1 MSLIFLRLTLKT
13 IRDICFFYKTKTNV
27 FFLRFNETL
36 GYSWFG
42 WVVQGVAQGGKKV
55 TAATKRY
62 IKSLFLY
69 QHGGDI
75 FQLFCL
81 AGCG

>member
-1 MSLIFLRLTLKT
+1 MSLIVLRLTPKKV
-13 IRDICFFYKTKTNV
+13 RDIYFLVKAKNV
-27 FFLRFNETL
+27 LILRFNETL

-55 TAATKRY
+55 NTAKRY
-62 IKSLFLY
+62 TKELFLY
-69 QHGGDI
+69 QHGDI
-75 FQLFCL
+75 FMLFCL